1 LEAVCDEHGTSG
13 SGESCVNNDAHLDCN
28 NVLYHEA
35 SGGKYMPRVVLF
47 DLELGVISALAL
59 SRRLSVYF
67 STRITSRAVR
77 AEKNWDKGH

>member
-1 LEAVCDEHGTSG
+1 LEAVCDEHGTGG
-13 SGESCVNNDAHLDCN
+13 SGESCVDNDAHLDCS

-59 SRRLSVYF
+59 SRRLSVYS
-67 STRITSRAVR
+67 STRNTSRTVR